1 MQGAVLAETEAFI
14 TRQREQLLQ
23 QRQELLNQQ
32 QALQQQLDELDE
44 MLRKFD
50 VFEGKAAR
58 TRQQTRGRRASGSRR
73 GSRRDELLKVTKA
86 GHGLT
91 RGEILEKM
99 GLKGDKSG
107 EMSVAN
113 ALSALTKSKQVARK
127 DRKYFGRLIP
137 RLSQPTY
144 L

>member
-1 MQGAVLAETEAFI
+1 MQGTILAETEAFI
-14 TRQREQLLQ
+14 TQQREQLLQ

-32 QALQQQLDELDE
+32 QALQQQLDEVDE

-58 TRQQTRGRRASGSRR
+58 PRQQARGRRASGNRG
-73 GSRRDELLKVTKA
+73 GSRRDELLKVIKA

-99 GLKGDKSG
+99 GLKGNKSG
-107 EMSVAN
+107 EMSVSN
-113 ALSALTKSKQVARK
+113 ALTALTKSKQVTRR
-127 DRKYFGRLIP
+127 DRKYVAA
-137 RLSQPTY
+137 
-144 L
+144 

>member
-14 TRQREQLLQ
+14 SRQREQLLQ

-32 QALQQQLDELDE
+32 QALQQQLDEVDE
-44 MLRKFD
+44 MLRKFE

-58 TRQQTRGRRASGSRR
+58 PRQQTRRRRASGTRR
-73 GSRRDELLKVTKA
+73 GSKRDELLKVIRE

-99 GLKGDKSG
+99 GLKGNKAG
-107 EMSVAN
+107 EMSVSN
-113 ALSALTKSKQVARK
+113 ALTALTKNNQVTRR
-127 DRKYFGRLIP
+127 DRKYVAA
-137 RLSQPTY
+137 
-144 L
+144 